1 MENLFLFPMFSFLW
15 ARVNFYCCLQN
26 TDFSL
31 IIKKKKRKKE
41 KLAIKKNLA
50 HGISLCS
57 DMGSRFFFPLSQSY
71 RLSPLN
77 QDKAWWPVILSLLY
91 FPFIF

>member
-15 ARVNFYCCLQN
+15 ARVNFYCLLQN

-31 IIKKKKRKKE
+31 IIKKKRKK

-50 HGISLCS
+50 CGISLCS

-77 QDKAWWPVILSLLY
+77 QDKAWWPVIFSFLY
-91 FPFIF
+91 FHFIF